1 MKPFQCFIVLI
12 DQPPH
17 PLRQGNNR
25 HTMKIIENNNNGRGC
40 FTGLD
45 TSKPYIFLAE
55 TYIRISR
62 EAQRIMSL
70 KQGDRVV
77 FGIEGDSLM
86 ISVLPEMS
94 NRKGFSVGK
103 AGQTVNVLS
112 VTAKQLTKNMMQK
125 GYYIATND
133 IVSDGGMDW
142 HEFIPSPDANK

>member
-1 MKPFQCFIVLI
+1 
-12 DQPPH
+12 
-17 PLRQGNNR
+17 
-25 HTMKIIENNNNGRGC
+25 MKIIENNNNGRGC

-45 TSKPYIFLAE
+45 SSKPYIYLAE
-55 TYIRISR
+55 TYIRISNK
-62 EAQRIMSL
+62 AQILMSV
-70 KQGDRVV
+70 KEGDRVV

-125 GYYIATND
+125 GLYVATND
-133 IVSDGGMDW
+133 IVSESGMDW
-142 HEFIPSPDANK
+142 YEFTPSSDKNK